1 MPPAIYL
8 IAFERDK
15 EEELQE
21 ASVAKKIQKRYE
33 KQIDAEKKE
42 CYKIGYQEMN
52 TCIQSNGGSFGLVRR
67 LQKSGLIRQGRRFR
81 RKTTSFFVS
90 FKEEEQVS

>member
-21 ASVAKKIQKRYE
+21 ATVAKKIQKRYE

-42 CYKIGYQEMN
+42 CYKIGYREMN

-90 FKEEEQVS
+90 FKEEEQAL

>member
-21 ASVAKKIQKRYE
+21 ASAAKKIQKRYE

-42 CYKIGYQEMN
+42 CYKIGYREMN
-52 TCIQSNGGSFGLVRR
+52 TCIQKISKQLLVLVLKNKHYGSITEDKIVISL
-67 LQKSGLIRQGRRFR
+67 LNW
-81 RKTTSFFVS
+81 RK
-90 FKEEEQVS
+90 

>member
-33 KQIDAEKKE
+33 KQIDAEKRSAIK
-42 CYKIGYQEMN
+42 
-52 TCIQSNGGSFGLVRR
+52 LVTER
-67 LQKSGLIRQGRRFR
+67 
-81 RKTTSFFVS
+81 
-90 FKEEEQVS
+90 

>member
-21 ASVAKKIQKRYE
+21 APGAKKIQKRYE
-33 KQIDAEKKE
+33 KQIDAEEKE
-42 CYKIGYQEMN
+42 CYKMVTE
-52 TCIQSNGGSFGLVRR
+52 R
-67 LQKSGLIRQGRRFR
+67 
-81 RKTTSFFVS
+81 
-90 FKEEEQVS
+90 